1 MVVALAVVLFGYL
14 VPHLARSRQQ
24 LADSRVEDRYSGTM
38 RVVTTGTGAKR
49 TSSSEHHAAPTARP
63 YLHDP
68 RRRTENPAV
77 NRPTSHAERSA
88 ADARRLAALRA
99 ARAAEISRR
108 QAAARRRLTIT
119 LVLLA
124 ASIAGWVGFGLGAAG
139 IALGIVPTVL
149 LGGVLVLGRRAA
161 KAAARRNA
169 ADRAAIARLQ
179 LTPAPR
185 GDVAARRAAAS
196 AVAGR
201 GVAVSVRRDV
211 ADTGAVVTG
220 AADETATAQVA
231 AEVVE
236 AADQATPAE
245 VPETA
250 AQPAG
255 EPWTP
260 VPVPVPSYA
269 LKPTAP
275 RRDIAGYQP
284 EEPAAVEATEAA
296 ADIESSPYG
305 QEPAT
310 AVVEE
315 LPEQPAA
322 LAAGTGIDLDS
333 VLARRRAVGA

>member
-14 VPHLARSRQQ
+14 VPYLARSRQQ

-38 RVVTTGTGAKR
+38 RVVVTGTTAKR
-49 TSSSEHHAAPTARP
+49 SSSSEHHAAPTARP

-88 ADARRLAALRA
+88 AAARRLAALRA

-108 QAAARRRLTIT
+108 HAAARRRLTIT
-119 LVLLA
+119 LALLV
-124 ASIAGWVGFGLGAAG
+124 ASVAGWVGVGFGAAG

-185 GDVAARRAAAS
+185 GDVAARRAAAG
-196 AVAGR
+196 AAGR
-201 GVAVSVRRDV
+201 GATVTVRNDV
-211 ADTGAVVTG
+211 ADTGAS
-220 AADETATAQVA
+220 DETTTAQVA
-231 AEVVE
+231 AEPEVAE
-236 AADQATPAE
+236 DIDQAGPVQTPEVAE
-245 VPETA
+245 RS
-250 AQPAG
+250 AG

-260 VPVPVPSYA
+260 VPVPAPAYT
-269 LKPTAP
+269 LKPSAP
-275 RRDIAGYQP
+275 RRDIAGYEPQ
-284 EEPAAVEATEAA
+284 EPAAAEVIEVPV
-296 ADIESSPYG
+296 DIESSPYG
-305 QEPAT
+305 REPAA

-315 LPEQPAA
+315 LPEQPAV